1 MAKPETIA
9 RMLPVFHEVFDD
21 ETLTIAPATSAKDV
35 EDWDSLSHVRL
46 MVALES
52 AFGVRIKA
60 SEAAKLENVGQLAD
74 LIERKLG

>member
-1 MAKPETIA
+1 MAKPETLVQ
-9 RMLPVFHEVFDD
+9 MLPVFHEVFDD
-21 ETLTIAPATSAKDV
+21 ETLTIAPETSARDI

>member
-1 MAKPETIA
+1 MAKQETMA

-21 ETLTIAPATSAKDV
+21 ETLTIVPETSARDV